1 MKKNINKIN
10 AFTLIEVIV
19 SITIFSIVMVSVFAI
34 FFLVSDLSN
43 KTDIN
48 RLIQENIKTITETIA
63 EDIRQ
68 NWINICEIWENCHKF
83 DSSSLYV
90 KSDSLYIWQ
99 NHYYLAKFDENT
111 NDYIKVWN
119 PVDCSNI
126 SDNCVIIRQ
135 NPINWKDRLCNSW
148 VQFSD
153 LNFYIS
159 RDYEPKVT
167 INFSILPASWKWI
180 KSTLIKNN
188 KIIFQTTLWERFYLK
203 K

>member
-68 NWINICEIWENCHKF
+68 NGINICEIGENCHKF

-90 KSDSLYIWQ
+90 KSDSLYIGQ

-111 NDYIKVWN
+111 NDYIKVGN

-135 NPINWKDRLCNSW
+135 NPINGKDRLCNSW

-167 INFSILPASWKWI
+167 INFSILPASGKGI

-188 KIIFQTTLWERFYLK
+188 KIIFQTTLGERFYLK